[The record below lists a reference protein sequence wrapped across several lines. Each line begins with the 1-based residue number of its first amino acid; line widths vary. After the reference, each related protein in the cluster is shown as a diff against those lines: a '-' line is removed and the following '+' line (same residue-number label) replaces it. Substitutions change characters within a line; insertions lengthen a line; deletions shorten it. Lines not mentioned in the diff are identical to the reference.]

1 MAQPQNESNAFTFDD
16 DEDMDFLMEKAAQA
30 GSAAVDEQH
39 EGSDFGEDLFGS
51 GDDLGTAPVA
61 TKAPEPRPEPE
72 PQPVFEEE
80 PEPVVV
86 PAAEEEDE
94 FNFDGFDLEEEFSLE
109 PEVQAKPEPEP
120 APAKTTVSAVEE
132 EMAALQAETAAAVAE
147 EPKPAPTRTPP
158 KADPR
163 VESIRDLEGR
173 RPAPVRTPPPAPVEV
188 PKPAQQTSPRIIR
201 QTEEEQIAHAAA
213 ILAAADEYRK
223 LNSQERAV
231 VAQLITQD
239 ADFSDDAASIAIRAI
254 NAEELTFAT
263 MEALKKAK
271 SEEPV
276 DRAFYILG
284 LNDDVRLS
292 LGQLVTAFS
301 GAELQG
307 GSTLEFSRELVRE
320 IEKLDA
326 EAIHFV
332 SSTEAVL
339 RAAKQR

>member
-16 DEDMDFLMEKAAQA
+16 DEDMDLLMEKAAQA
-30 GSAAVDEQH
+30 GSVAVDEQH
-39 EGSDFGEDLFGS
+39 EGSDFGEDLFG
-51 GDDLGTAPVA
+51 GEDDFGKAPVA
-61 TKAPEPRPEPE
+61 TKAAEPQPEPE

-80 PEPVVV
+80 PESVVV
-86 PAAEEEDE
+86 PAAEEDDE

-109 PEVQAKPEPEP
+109 PEVQVEPEP
-120 APAKTTVSAVEE
+120 VKTTVSSVEE
-132 EMAALQAETAAAVAE
+132 EMAAIQAETAAVVAE

-163 VESIRDLEGR
+163 VESIRDLEDR
-173 RPAPVRTPPPAPVEV
+173 RPAPVSTPPSATVEV

-201 QTEEEQIAHAAA
+201 QTEEEQIAHATA

-239 ADFSDDAASIAIRAI
+239 AEFSDDAASIAIRAI

-271 SEEPV
+271 GEEPV

-284 LNDDVRLS
+284 LADDVRLS

-320 IEKLDA
+320 IDKLDA

>member
-39 EGSDFGEDLFGS
+39 EGSDFGEDLFGG
-51 GDDLGTAPVA
+51 GDDLGTASVA
-61 TKAPEPRPEPE
+61 TKAPAPQPEPE

-86 PAAEEEDE
+86 PVAEEDEE
-94 FNFDGFDLEEEFSLE
+94 FNFDGFDIEEEFNLD
-109 PEVQAKPEPEP
+109 PEVQPEPEP
-120 APAKTTVSAVEE
+120 VKATVSAVEE
-132 EMAALQAETAAAVAE
+132 EMAALQAETAAAVAA
-147 EPKPAPTRTPP
+147 EPKPAPTRTPPP

-188 PKPAQQTSPRIIR
+188 PKPTHQASPRIIR
-201 QTEEEQIAHAAA
+201 QTEEEQIAHATA

-239 ADFSDDAASIAIRAI
+239 AEFSDDAASIAIRAI

-271 SEEPV
+271 GEEPV

-284 LNDDVRLS
+284 LDDNVRNS

-307 GSTLEFSRELVRE
+307 GNTLAFSRELVRE

-332 SSTEAVL
+332 SATEAVL

>member
-16 DEDMDFLMEKAAQA
+16 DEDMDLLMEKAAQA
-30 GSAAVDEQH
+30 GSVAVDEQH
-39 EGSDFGEDLFGS
+39 EGSDFGEDLFG
-51 GDDLGTAPVA
+51 GEDDFGKATVA
-61 TKAPEPRPEPE
+61 TKAAEPQPESE

-80 PEPVVV
+80 PESVVV
-86 PAAEEEDE
+86 PAAEEDDE

-109 PEVQAKPEPEP
+109 PEVQVEPEP
-120 APAKTTVSAVEE
+120 VKTTVSSVEE
-132 EMAALQAETAAAVAE
+132 EMAAIQAATAAVVAE

-163 VESIRDLEGR
+163 VESIRDLEDR
-173 RPAPVRTPPPAPVEV
+173 RPAPVRTPPSATVEV

-201 QTEEEQIAHAAA
+201 QTEEEQIAHATA

-239 ADFSDDAASIAIRAI
+239 AEFSDDAASIAIRAI

-271 SEEPV
+271 GEEPV

-284 LNDDVRLS
+284 LADDVRLS

-320 IEKLDA
+320 IDKLDA

>member
-39 EGSDFGEDLFGS
+39 EGSDFGEDLFG
-51 GDDLGTAPVA
+51 GEDDFGKAPVA
-61 TKAPEPRPEPE
+61 TKAAEPQPEPE

-86 PAAEEEDE
+86 PAAEEDEE

-109 PEVQAKPEPEP
+109 PEVQAEPEPE
-120 APAKTTVSAVEE
+120 PAKTTVSAVEE

-158 KADPR
+158 PKADPR

-173 RPAPVRTPPPAPVEV
+173 RPAPVRTPPPAAVEV

-271 SEEPV
+271 GEEPV

-284 LNDDVRLS
+284 LSDDVRLS

>member
-39 EGSDFGEDLFGS
+39 EGADVGKNLFGDEDEDLAS
-51 GDDLGTAPVA
+51 TAPVA
-61 TKAPEPRPEPE
+61 LEPPEPVLAPEPE
-72 PQPVFEEE
+72 PVFV
-80 PEPVVV
+80 PEAVVEADDEV
-86 PAAEEEDE
+86 ESDLDNFDLDEE
-94 FNFDGFDLEEEFSLE
+94 FNFDSELENSTESLN
-109 PEVQAKPEPEP
+109 V
-120 APAKTTVSAVEE
+120 TVSSVEE

-147 EPKPAPTRTPP
+147 EPAEAPVRVPP

-163 VESIRDLEGR
+163 VDAIRELEKESSH
-173 RPAPVRTPPPAPVEV
+173 PTPVES
-188 PKPAQQTSPRIIR
+188 PKADSRQTTTAAHSSPRIIR
-201 QTEEEQIAHAAA
+201 QTEEEQIGHATA

-223 LNSQERAV
+223 LNAQERAV

-239 ADFSDDAASIAIRAI
+239 AEFADDAASIAIRAI

-271 SEEPV
+271 GEEPV

-284 LNDDVRLS
+284 LDDAVRNS
-292 LGQLVTAFS
+292 LGQLCTAFS
-301 GAELQG
+301 GEELQG
-307 GSTLEFSRELVRE
+307 GNTLAFSRELVRE
-320 IEKLDA
+320 IEKLDS

-332 SSTEAVL
+332 SATEAVL

>member
-16 DEDMDFLMEKAAQA
+16 DEDMDLLMEKAAQA
-30 GSAAVDEQH
+30 GSVAVDEQH
-39 EGSDFGEDLFGS
+39 EGSDFGEDLFG
-51 GDDLGTAPVA
+51 GEDDFGKAPVA
-61 TKAPEPRPEPE
+61 TKAAEPQPEPE

-80 PEPVVV
+80 PESVVI
-86 PAAEEEDE
+86 PAAEEDDE

-109 PEVQAKPEPEP
+109 PEVQVEPEP
-120 APAKTTVSAVEE
+120 VKTTVSSVEE
-132 EMAALQAETAAAVAE
+132 EMAAIQAETAAVVAE

-163 VESIRDLEGR
+163 VESIRDLEDR
-173 RPAPVRTPPPAPVEV
+173 RPAPVRTPPSATVEV

-201 QTEEEQIAHAAA
+201 QTEEEQIAHATA

-239 ADFSDDAASIAIRAI
+239 AEFSDDAASIAIRAI

-271 SEEPV
+271 GEEPV

-284 LNDDVRLS
+284 LADDVRLS

>member
-16 DEDMDFLMEKAAQA
+16 DEDMDLLMEKAAQA
-30 GSAAVDEQH
+30 GSVAVDEQH
-39 EGSDFGEDLFGS
+39 EGSDFGEDLFG
-51 GDDLGTAPVA
+51 GEDDFGKAPVA
-61 TKAPEPRPEPE
+61 TKAAEPQPEPE

-80 PEPVVV
+80 PESVVV
-86 PAAEEEDE
+86 PAAEEDDE

-109 PEVQAKPEPEP
+109 PEVQVEPEP
-120 APAKTTVSAVEE
+120 VKTTVSSVEE
-132 EMAALQAETAAAVAE
+132 EMAAIQAETAAVVAE
-147 EPKPAPTRTPP
+147 EPKPAPTRMPP

-163 VESIRDLEGR
+163 VESIRDLEDR
-173 RPAPVRTPPPAPVEV
+173 RPAPVHTPPSATVEV

-201 QTEEEQIAHAAA
+201 QTEEEQIAHATA

-239 ADFSDDAASIAIRAI
+239 AEFSDDAASIAIRAI

-271 SEEPV
+271 GEEPV

-284 LNDDVRLS
+284 LADDVRLS

>member
-16 DEDMDFLMEKAAQA
+16 DEDMDLLMEKAAQA

-39 EGSDFGEDLFGS
+39 EGRDFGEALFGDE
-51 GDDLGTAPVA
+51 GGFGKAPVV
-61 TKAPEPRPEPE
+61 TKAPEPQPEPE
-72 PQPVFEEE
+72 PIFEEE
-80 PEPVVV
+80 PEPMVV
-86 PAAEEEDE
+86 PAPEEDDE
-94 FNFDGFDLEEEFSLE
+94 FNFDDFDLEEEFSLE
-109 PEVQAKPEPEP
+109 PENETEPV
-120 APAKTTVSAVEE
+120 KTTVSAVEE
-132 EMAALQAETAAAVAE
+132 EMAALQAETAAVIAE
-147 EPKPAPTRTPP
+147 EPKPTPTRTPP
-158 KADPR
+158 RADPR
-163 VESIRDLEGR
+163 VESIRDLEDP
-173 RPAPVRTPPPAPVEV
+173 RPSATRTPPSATVEV

-239 ADFSDDAASIAIRAI
+239 AAFSDDAASIAIRAI

-271 SEEPV
+271 GEEPV

-284 LNDDVRLS
+284 LADDVRLS

-301 GAELQG
+301 GAVLQS